1 MAKRKY
7 TYEPKC
13 VDEII
18 IRPFA
23 FEFPD
28 DLDPIWVPDNPFPL
42 RPQCTTAGNDMIVVV
57 GATPCGCP
65 AGGRGVRGG
74 MVPGGGRLFSGRL
87 FSGRTEEGRAGTG
100 ACPYRGRGW
109 LNAENAVDYAPDC
122 E

>member
-1 MAKRKY
+1 MAKRHY

-65 AGGRGVRGG
+65 AGGRDGRG
-74 MVPGGGRLFSGRL
+74 
-87 FSGRTEEGRAGTG
+87 SGRTEEGRAGTG